1 MRTIFH
7 ILTHRL
13 APVLI
18 RVWVV
23 LWVLSVPLFHIHPE
37 LAEASGLAG
46 AVRSGT
52 VHTVFSGDLDG
63 EFTPHKAAAHPAT
76 DRSFH
81 LSHTWFEHAEL
92 GFSLIT
98 DSHHRTEFTPHLV
111 HTMGLPFESA
121 VAIRNHGRATE
132 QLAAVPATTL
142 FTHDLSSRAPPSLLL

>member
-1 MRTIFH
+1 MRTTFH

-18 RVWVV
+18 RVWVM

-37 LAEASGLAG
+37 LAEPSGLTG
-46 AVRSGT
+46 AMRSGT

-76 DRSFH
+76 DRSVH

-98 DSHHRTEFTPHLV
+98 DSNHRTELKPHLIQ
-111 HTMGLPFESA
+111 TMGLPFEGTL
-121 VAIRNHGRATE
+121 AIRYHERMAE
-132 QLAAVPATTL
+132 QRAAVPAAIL
-142 FTHDLSSRAPPSLLL
+142 FMREIPSRAPPSLLL